1 MVYWSNY
8 GKTVRS
14 YKGSGNLCFD
24 DRKFACSF
32 ELVQLVNGNLY
43 ALCKIQEPLQEL
55 SLYMFQKKPVKLTGE
70 TDEGNLLSF
79 SEKTIITSLEGDEI
93 VVHGK
98 FANIKPQSPQSL
110 GCFKFA
116 LTNLILNGRF
126 NLNIEGYNLSFE
138 PVEEY
143 TNIIKELKISKGVAI
158 TCEIKIDVVPTT
170 NKDEIITI
178 LDNICMLLTL
188 AQGCRVSWLY
198 YDFVSAD
205 GNIIESF
212 HGNAITK
219 PFVNLPLIPADLP
232 KDTKD
237 FIQKSFSNF
246 VSNRNFW
253 ELWNAIDAFTDAK
266 VEGDFLES
274 RALKLV
280 ILMEHLR
287 SQYLRQND
295 KEYILYP
302 PEIYNASADKLIR
315 VVQEILVLKFP
326 EEEKNNLEMM
336 ANHVR
341 GLNWFPFGRALSEIC
356 NHIGLAMN
364 SKERRRFIDIRNEL
378 VHRFKF
384 CNSYGNGWDQFAYL
398 MTFIGKIFL
407 AILRYDGL
415 YYDWTKLNQGE
426 TAMRNKLE
434 LLDVRPKL

>member
-1 MVYWSNY
+1 MVDWSNY

-24 DRKFACSF
+24 NHKLTCSF

-43 ALCKIQEPLQEL
+43 ALCKILQPTQEL
-55 SLYMFQKKPVKLTGE
+55 ILYFFQKKSVKLTGE
-70 TDEGNLLSF
+70 TDEGNLLIF
-79 SEKTIITSLEGDEI
+79 SENTIITSLQGDEI

-98 FANIKPQSPQSL
+98 FAKIKPRSPQSF

-116 LTNLILNGRF
+116 LTNLVLNGRF
-126 NLNIEGYNLSFE
+126 NLNMEGYNLFFE
-138 PVEEY
+138 PVAECSD
-143 TNIIKELKISKGVAI
+143 IIKELKVSKGVAI
-158 TCEIKIDVVPTT
+158 TCEIKIEAVPTT

-178 LDNICMLLTL
+178 LDDICMLLTL

-205 GNIIESF
+205 GTIIESF

-219 PFVNLPLIPADLP
+219 PFVNLPLIPADLA

-237 FIQKSFSNF
+237 FIQKTFPNF
-246 VSNRNFW
+246 VINRSFW
-253 ELWNAIDAFTDAK
+253 ALRNAIDAFTDAK

-280 ILMEHLR
+280 ILMEHLK
-287 SQYLRQND
+287 SQYLKQKD

-302 PEIYNASADKLIR
+302 PAIFNASVDQLIKL
-315 VVQEILVLKFP
+315 VQEILTLTFP
-326 EEEKNNLEMM
+326 EEDKNKLSMM

-356 NHIGLAMN
+356 KHIGLATN
-364 SKERRRFIDIRNEL
+364 SKERRQFIDIRNEL
-378 VHRFKF
+378 VHHFKF
-384 CNSYGNGWDQFAYL
+384 CSSYGNGWDQFAYL

-407 AILRYDGL
+407 AILRYDGH
-415 YYDWTKLNQGE
+415 YYDWTKFNRGE

-434 LLDVRPKL
+434 LLEVKPDL